1 MAGGC
6 LGITS
11 ERTHHDS
18 TRETFL
24 ISRAFQLGIVIV
36 VLSPLILVACSQQP
50 ESRSLGDGQRMRPA
64 YPVLSAPVI
73 RQDLSRSITLSNPIE
88 ALRTIDLAAR
98 TDGVVISVS
107 VEEGDMVSQG
117 DTLAEIDVREQ
128 RAELARAKA
137 RLQERQANFDRFEQL
152 KARDYVD
159 QASYETAKAELA
171 IAKGDV
177 ELWQTRVDFGML
189 KSTVSGTVV
198 DRMVEPGEAVAR
210 HGAVFS
216 VADLSSLVIRLGV
229 SELDVGQLSVGQLV
243 DVTVDA
249 VDPDRVIQGAIRR
262 IFPAADEASRL
273 ITVEI
278 ELKNEET
285 MALRPGYLARVDLL
299 VESYQDVLAIPAISI
314 AQESDEAYVMVI
326 TEDMR
331 LERRVVELGL
341 SRGALREV
349 TSGLEPGERVV
360 PANPSEMSHGDLV
373 RIVSWAEESS

>member
-1 MAGGC
+1 MP
-6 LGITS
+6 L
-11 ERTHHDS
+11 
-18 TRETFL
+18 FL
-24 ISRAFQLGIVIV
+24 L
-36 VLSPLILVACSQQP
+36 ACTQQP
-50 ESRSLGDGQRMRPA
+50 ETTSSGYGERMRPA
-64 YPVLSAPVI
+64 YPVLSVPVT
-73 RQDLSRSITLSNPIE
+73 RQDLSRSVTLSNPIE

-98 TDGVVISVS
+98 TDGIVVSVS
-107 VEEGDMVSQG
+107 VEEGDMVREG

-137 RLQERQANFDRFEQL
+137 RLLERQANFDRFEQL

-171 IAKGDV
+171 IAKSDV
-177 ELWQTRVDFGML
+177 ELWQTRVDFGLL

-210 HGAVFS
+210 HGALFS

-229 SELDVGQLSVGQLV
+229 SELDVGQLRVGQLV

-249 VDPDRVIQGAIRR
+249 VDPDRLIQGAIRR
-262 IFPAADEASRL
+262 IFPAADQASRL
-273 ITVEI
+273 ITVEV

-285 MALRPGYLARVDLL
+285 MALRPGYLARVELL
-299 VESYQDVLAIPAISI
+299 VESYQDILAIPAIAI
-314 AQESDEAYVMVI
+314 AQENDEAYVMVI

-331 LERRVVELGL
+331 LERRVVELGM

-349 TSGLEPGERVV
+349 TFGLSPGERVV
-360 PANPSEMSHGDLV
+360 PANPSEMSDGDRV
-373 RIVSWAEESS
+373 RIVSWSEGSS